1 VTRSWHPEAHRSS
14 RGGWLRA
21 AVLGANDGLLSTS
34 ALVVGVAAAGRGAT
48 EVLIA
53 GIAGL
58 VAGALSMAAG
68 EYVSVSSQRDAEAAD
83 LVAEQRELQRSPREE
98 LGELAAIY
106 EARGLRP
113 ELAREVAVELTA
125 ADALGAHARDE
136 IGLDEERRARPLQAA
151 WASAL
156 SFVTGAIIPVL
167 AVATPGPTRIPL
179 TIGLTLA
186 GLAALGWVG
195 ARLGGAPARRAAL
208 RVLLW
213 GAAAMA
219 ISVAIGSLID
229 LAV

>member
-1 VTRSWHPEAHRSS
+1 M
-14 RGGWLRA
+14 
-21 AVLGANDGLLSTS
+21 LGANDGLLSTS

-83 LVAEQRELQRSPREE
+83 LVVEERELAKHPDAE

-156 SFVTGAIIPVL
+156 SFLAGAIIPVL

-179 TIGLTLA
+179 TIALTLA
-186 GLAALGWVG
+186 GLAALGWLG
-195 ARLGGAPARRAAL
+195 ARLGGARAGRAAL

-213 GAAAMA
+213 GAVAMA
-219 ISVAIGSLID
+219 ISVGIGSLVD